1 MSRDLLTM
9 VEVLAHE
16 KNVDQS
22 VVLAA
27 LESALASAVKKAEF
41 PGEDADIVVKVD
53 PTTGDQK
60 VWRQWLVVPDEQGL
74 QEPDRQILQ
83 WEAKEDYSDQGEMN
97 VGDYVRKPLPDVN
110 VTGRRFAT
118 DAKQVIIQRLREA
131 ERNQLLNEFLERY
144 KDVKVVT
151 GQVKRF
157 DKSDA
162 IIEIG
167 RIDARL
173 PRHQMI
179 PMENLR
185 PGDRVRAY
193 ILKIDPTSRQ
203 QQITLSRTCNELL
216 GELMNERIDII
227 RWADQPAEYVMS
239 ALSPATIS
247 SIIVHEDEHKVEV
260 VTPDLD
266 NSKIAIGSNGV
277 NKRLASELTGWE
289 IEVMDDDQAAKK
301 REDEIAPRR
310 QELCDRLDID
320 EEVAQVLIE
329 NGIET
334 LEEVAYL
341 PEEEL
346 LSIEQFDEDTVKEL
360 RSRARTALLTS
371 ALEREE
377 LLKWA
382 DKSLVDLPGMTHEIA
397 NKLKPAGIK
406 TLDQLADLST
416 EELVEMTGIDHDK
429 AAALITKARESWS

>member
-1 MSRDLLTM
+1 MY
-9 VEVLAHE
+9 
-16 KNVDQS
+16 K
-22 VVLAA
+22 
-27 LESALASAVKKAEF
+27 
-41 PGEDADIVVKVD
+41 
-53 PTTGDQK
+53 
-60 VWRQWLVVPDEQGL
+60 RQ
-74 QEPDRQILQ
+74 
-83 WEAKEDYSDQGEMN
+83 
-97 VGDYVRKPLPDVN
+97 
-110 VTGRRFAT
+110 
-118 DAKQVIIQRLREA
+118 
-131 ERNQLLNEFLERY
+131 
-144 KDVKVVT
+144 
-151 GQVKRF
+151 
-157 DKSDA
+157 
-162 IIEIG
+162 
-167 RIDARL
+167 
-173 PRHQMI
+173 
-179 PMENLR
+179 
-185 PGDRVRAY
+185 
-193 ILKIDPTSRQ
+193 
-203 QQITLSRTCNELL
+203 
-216 GELMNERIDII
+216 
-227 RWADQPAEYVMS
+227 
-239 ALSPATIS
+239 
-247 SIIVHEDEHKVEV
+247 
-260 VTPDLD
+260 
-266 NSKIAIGSNGV
+266 GV

-416 EELVEMTGIDHDK
+416 DELVEMTGIDHDK

>member
-1 MSRDLLTM
+1 MQVKDKRIDQIGSCIGVKGSRI
-9 VEVLAHE
+9 
-16 KNVDQS
+16 QS
-22 VVLAA
+22 V
-27 LESALASAVKKAEF
+27 S
-41 PGEDADIVVKVD
+41 
-53 PTTGDQK
+53 
-60 VWRQWLVVPDEQGL
+60 
-74 QEPDRQILQ
+74 
-83 WEAKEDYSDQGEMN
+83 
-97 VGDYVRKPLPDVN
+97 
-110 VTGRRFAT
+110 
-118 DAKQVIIQRLREA
+118 
-131 ERNQLLNEFLERY
+131 
-144 KDVKVVT
+144 
-151 GQVKRF
+151 
-157 DKSDA
+157 
-162 IIEIG
+162 
-167 RIDARL
+167 
-173 PRHQMI
+173 
-179 PMENLR
+179 
-185 PGDRVRAY
+185 
-193 ILKIDPTSRQ
+193 
-203 QQITLSRTCNELL
+203 

-416 EELVEMTGIDHDK
+416 DELVEMTGIDHDK